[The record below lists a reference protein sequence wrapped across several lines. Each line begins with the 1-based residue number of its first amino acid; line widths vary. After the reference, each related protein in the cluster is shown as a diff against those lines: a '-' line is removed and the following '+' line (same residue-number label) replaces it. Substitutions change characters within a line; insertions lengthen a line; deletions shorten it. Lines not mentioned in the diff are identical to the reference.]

1 MNPNPAGTR
10 LRAIPVRQRW
20 QHLWR
25 EAVREPRELLALLGL
40 KTAALR
46 ISNQAAQQFPLR
58 VPRGFI
64 ARMRYGDPCD
74 PLLRQVLPLDAE
86 LMQVEGYGVDAVG
99 DAAANIG
106 QGVLHKYHGRALL
119 IATGSCAIHCRY
131 CFRRHFPYSEET
143 AAANGWQAAIETI
156 RQDESLTE
164 IILSGGDPLS
174 LSTPKLAELTTAL
187 RRIPH
192 IKRLRLHTRL
202 PVVLPE
208 RMDAE
213 FLDWLDDLPWA
224 KVIVIHANHPNEFDS
239 DVDDALLA
247 LRDAGTHLLNQAVL
261 LRGVNDDAE
270 TLQQLCERGFEAGV
284 LPYYL
289 HQLDRVNGAAHF
301 EVDDENAQ
309 SLHAQLLATLPGYLV
324 PKLVREV
331 AGDTSKRPLVMM
343 IDE

>member
-1 MNPNPAGTR
+1 MNLNTAENTVTALPA
-10 LRAIPVRQRW
+10 RQRW
-20 QHLWR
+20 QQAWR
-25 EAVREPRELLALLGL
+25 EAVRDPRELLSMLGL
-40 KTAALR
+40 NTAALR
-46 ISNQAAQQFPLR
+46 ISGEAAQQFPLR

-64 ARMRYGDPCD
+64 A
-74 PLLRQVLPLDAE
+74 
-86 LMQVEGYGVDAVG
+86 MQVEGYGLDAVG

-131 CFRRHFPYSEET
+131 CFRRHFPYSE
-143 AAANGWQAAIETI
+143 AAIETI
-156 RQDESLTE
+156 RKDQSLTE

-174 LSTPKLAELTTAL
+174 LSTSKLAELTTAL

-208 RMDAE
+208 RIDAE
-213 FLDWLDDLPWA
+213 FLDWLDDLPWTKA
-224 KVIVIHANHPNEFDS
+224 VVIHANHANEFDS
-239 DVDDALLA
+239 DVDNALLA
-247 LRDAGTHLLNQAVL
+247 LRNAGAHLLNQAIL
-261 LRGVNDDAE
+261 LRGVNDNTN

-301 EVDDENAQ
+301 EVSDAHAQ

-331 AGDTSKRPLVMM
+331 AGGASKWPLQ
-343 IDE
+343 ILTDG